1 MKNNIIIFIAY
12 TILILIIGLISGYS
26 CSRYT
31 TTVKTVTHTDTLYV
45 QVPPFEVQ
53 ELYPVYI
60 RTRPDTTYRIDSIFV
75 DKIRIDSVLKY
86 AAEPFV
92 ARFDT
97 TLFNARVQMD
107 FLFPEIMLRNLIV
120 ENKAVKIPL
129 NFTCPDNKRKLYID
143 IITHTTALGLGF
155 GLGRI
160 K

>member
-12 TILILIIGLISGYS
+12 TILILLIGLILGYS
-26 CSRYT
+26 CSSSKT
-31 TTVKTVTHTDTLYV
+31 ITKTVNHTDTLYV
-45 QVPPFEVQ
+45 QVPPIEVR
-53 ELYPVYI
+53 ELYPIYI
-60 RTRPDTTYRIDSIFV
+60 KTRPDTSYRIDSIFIER
-75 DKIRIDSVLKY
+75 IRIDSVLKY
-86 AAEPFV
+86 ASEPFI
-92 ARFDT
+92 AHFDT

-120 ENKAVKIPL
+120 EQKPVKIPL